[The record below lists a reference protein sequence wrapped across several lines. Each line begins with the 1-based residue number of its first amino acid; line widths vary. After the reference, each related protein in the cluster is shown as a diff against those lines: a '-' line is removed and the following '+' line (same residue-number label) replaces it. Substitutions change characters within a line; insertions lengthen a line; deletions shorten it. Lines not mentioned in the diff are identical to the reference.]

1 MNLLICVSLAT
12 LRIVQQQKHLQR
24 SKISISCAP
33 SKWSWPLES
42 ILLKS
47 ARKYNVAAL
56 RHTHQ
61 ACRAKKSLEI
71 ISRQCATLSL
81 PCTRTFEKGINLYTV
96 IGTLINSFL
105 LFSHFQQ
112 SWYEIVQ
119 DKRANNGRCLTKQNY
134 FLFRLLEPSKVYNCW
149 YDKTWIGDR
158 RTSLKGFGWIA
169 LIFKIFPVIFCEL
182 SIKRFFKN
190 LTMNS
195 FYFVKKTNF

>member
-1 MNLLICVSLAT
+1 MNLLICVSPAT

-47 ARKYNVAAL
+47 ARKYNIAAL

-81 PCTRTFEKGINLYTV
+81 PCTRTFEKGINLYSV

-119 DKRANNGRCLTKQNY
+119 DKRLNNGVCLTKQNY
-134 FLFRLLEPSKVYNCW
+134 FLFRSEPSKVYNCW
-149 YDKTWIGDR
+149 YDKKWIGYS
-158 RTSLKGFGWIA
+158 RTSLKGFGELHW
-169 LIFKIFPVIFCEL
+169 IFKILLVCI
-182 SIKRFFKN
+182 N
-190 LTMNS
+190 
-195 FYFVKKTNF
+195 